1 MTYKE
6 WITTVTS
13 RFHLTASDVEL
24 ILVNQKAII
33 PNPDSEV
40 DVRIAKM
47 ALIAEFGSII
57 PLANISEG
65 GYSVNWNMD
74 AIKLWYKSLCH
85 ELGVKPITTAKI
97 QNRSNLW

>member
-6 WITTVTS
+6 WITATTS

-24 ILVNQKAII
+24 IIVNQSTLI
-33 PNPDSEV
+33 PNPDDTV
-40 DVRIAKM
+40 DVGIAKR
-47 ALIAEFGSII
+47 ALVAEFSSII

-65 GYSVNWNMD
+65 GYSVGWNMD
-74 AIKLWYKSLCH
+74 NLQLWYKSLCQ